1 MLIIRLSRV
10 GKKNMPLYRLIISEK
25 TKDLVGDSLEILG
38 SYNPHSKELI
48 AKEDRIKYWISKG
61 AAMSATVN
69 NILAVKKVIA
79 TEKIKVDV
87 IRTKRK
93 EKK

>member
-1 MLIIRLSRV
+1 MLTIRLSRV

-38 SYNPHSKELI
+38 SYNPHSKELVV
-48 AKEDRIKYWISKG
+48 KEERIKYWISKG
-61 AAMSATVN
+61 ASMSATVN
-69 NILAVKKVIA
+69 NILAGKKILA
-79 TEKIKVDV
+79 IEKVKVDV
-87 IRTKRK
+87 VRAKRK